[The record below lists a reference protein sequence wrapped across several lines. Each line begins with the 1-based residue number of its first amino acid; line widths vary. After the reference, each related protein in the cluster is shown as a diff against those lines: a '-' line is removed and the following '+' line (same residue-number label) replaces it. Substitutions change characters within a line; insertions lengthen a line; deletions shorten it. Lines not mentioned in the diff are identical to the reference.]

1 MNVWVFLV
9 GGVVLLAVG
18 AWTVAHPNGGY
29 RAAGGAGSGLS
40 PSTRRAAGLVL
51 MVFALVVMVMAVADV
66 T

>member
-1 MNVWVFLV
+1 MNVWGFLV

-51 MVFALVVMVMAVADV
+51 VVFALVVMVMAVADV

>member
-1 MNVWVFLV
+1 M
-9 GGVVLLAVG
+9 LLAVG

-40 PSTRRAAGLVL
+40 SSTRRAAGVAL
-51 MVFALVVMVMAVADV
+51 MVFALVVMAMAVADA